1 MSKLSQTLIIATFIS
16 AFSLMASSA
25 TQAAPKEE
33 TVNLIA
39 TIANQPA
46 FKPVTWEVYRI
57 DRNGADTLLKKEQNR
72 HAFSMGVQPGV
83 YAAVATYDNQKKR
96 RYEFTVKPNTPR
108 DLFVPID

>member
-1 MSKLSQTLIIATFIS
+1 MLTLAKSLLAVLIIS
-16 AFSLMASSA
+16 AVPLTSF

-33 TVNLIA
+33 KVNLIA
-39 TIANQPA
+39 TIGNQPA

-57 DRNGADTLLKKEQNR
+57 DRDGTDKLLKKEPGR
-72 HAFSMGVQPGV
+72 HAFTMGIRPGV

-96 RYEFTVKPNTPR
+96 RYEFTVKANTPR

>member
-1 MSKLSQTLIIATFIS
+1 MSTLFKPLVMALMIS
-16 AFSLMASSA
+16 AVSLVSF
-25 TQAAPKEE
+25 TQANPVEE
-33 TVNLIA
+33 KVNLIA

-57 DRNGADTLLKKEQNR
+57 DRDGKDKLLKKEQNR
-72 HAFSMGVQPGV
+72 HAFTLGMQPGV

-96 RYEFTVKPNTPR
+96 RYEFTVKANTPR

>member
-1 MSKLSQTLIIATFIS
+1 MSKLTNALLTTTLIS
-16 AFSLMASSA
+16 VFSLALIPFSE
-25 TQAAPKEE
+25 AAPKEE

-57 DRNGADTLLKKEQNR
+57 DNSGDTLLKKEKNR

-96 RYEFTVKPNTPR
+96 RYEFTVRANTPR

>member
-1 MSKLSQTLIIATFIS
+1 MMSSLIKPLLAALVIS
-16 AFSLMASSA
+16 ALPVASL
-25 TQAAPKEE
+25 TQADLKEE
-33 TVNLIA
+33 KVNLIA

-57 DRNGADTLLKKEQNR
+57 DRDGNDKLLKKEQSR
-72 HAFSMGVQPGV
+72 HAFTMDIKPGV

-96 RYEFTVKPNTPR
+96 RYEFTVKANTPR